1 LGYETDSY
9 QLMATGTVCAA
20 GAITTDGLAA
30 HQFAGSDFVK
40 AVLRINVAATSGTY
54 TSWGVVFQSS
64 PDGGTT
70 WYPSFTGAGTGI
82 AVGAAPGGPG
92 VGYYQVGTTCAV
104 GLSQLIIPNLFPGA
118 LFRVGLTGLGGTSTT
133 AGITGDFQKFVPDQ
147 S

>member
-1 LGYETDSY
+1 MGYETDSY
-9 QLMATGTVCAA
+9 QLMAAGTACAV

-30 HQFAGSDFVK
+30 HRFSGSDFVR
-40 AVLRINVAATSGTY
+40 AVLRINVSATSGTY

-70 WYPSFTGAGTGI
+70 WYPSFAGAGTGI
-82 AVGAAPGGPG
+82 GVGATPSGST

-104 GLSQLIIPNLFPGA
+104 GLSQLIIPQFFPGA
-118 LFRVGLTGLGGTSTT
+118 LFRVGLTGLAGTSIT
-133 AGITGDFQKFVPDQ
+133 AGITGDLQKWLADN

>member
-1 LGYETDSY
+1 MGYETDSY
-9 QLMATGTVCAA
+9 TVMATGTVCAA

-40 AVLRINVAATSGTY
+40 AVLRINVAATTGTY
-54 TSWGVVFQSS
+54 TSWGVVFQTS

-70 WYPSFTGAGTGI
+70 WYPSFAGAGTGI
-82 AVGAAPGGPG
+82 GVGAAPAGANT
-92 VGYYQVGTTCAV
+92 GYYQVGTTCAV
-104 GLSQLIIPNLFPGA
+104 GLSQLIIPNIFPGN

-133 AGITGDFQKFVPDQ
+133 AGITADLQKYIPDF

>member
-1 LGYETDSY
+1 MGFETDSY
-9 QLMATGTVCAA
+9 TLMTAGTACAA

-30 HQFAGSDFVK
+30 HQYAGSDFVR
-40 AVLRINVAATSGTY
+40 AVLRINVSATSGTY
-54 TSWGVVFQSS
+54 TSWGIVFQTS

-70 WYPSFTGAGTGI
+70 WYPSFAGAGTGI
-82 AVGAAPGGPG
+82 GIGATPAGST

-104 GLSQLIIPNLFPGA
+104 GLSQLIIPQFFPGT

-133 AGITGDFQKFVPDQ
+133 AGITGDFQKYVPDN

>member
-1 LGYETDSY
+1 MGYLTSTY
-9 QLMATGTVCAA
+9 TVMATGTVCAA
-20 GAITTDGLAA
+20 GAITTDALAA
-30 HQFAGSDFVK
+30 HQFAGADFVK
-40 AVLRINVAATSGTY
+40 AVLRINVSATTGTY

-70 WYPSFTGAGTGI
+70 WYPSFAGAGTGI

-104 GLSQLIIPNLFPGA
+104 GLSQLIIPNFFPGN

-133 AGITGDFQKFVPDQ
+133 AGITGDFQKAVPDN